1 MSNTFNPGDNPIA
14 AVDGVTMPVYPD
26 SEDGYQWEL
35 EDVSESD
42 AGRTED
48 VVMYKKRIGQTDAVS
63 LKFSALSISDAS
75 KILKMFNPEYIT
87 VKYLNMLEGGY
98 VTKEFYVG
106 NRSAPLYNSALNC
119 VDNVSFKIV
128 ARKG

>member
-1 MSNTFNPGDNPIA
+1 MATAFNPGDNPIA
-14 AVDGVTMPVYPD
+14 TVDGVTMPVYPD
-26 SEDGYQWEL
+26 SEDGYKWEL
-35 EDVSESD
+35 EDASASD

-48 VVMYKKRIGQTDAVS
+48 VT
-63 LKFSALSISDAS
+63 LKFSGLSIANAS

-106 NRSAPLYNSALNC
+106 NRSAPLYNSSLNV
-119 VDNVSFKIV
+119 VDNVTFKIV

>member
-1 MSNTFNPGDNPIA
+1 
-14 AVDGVTMPVYPD
+14 MPVYPD
-26 SEDGYQWEL
+26 SEDGYKWEL
-35 EDVSESD
+35 EDASASD

-48 VVMYKKRIGQTDAVS
+48 VVMHKKRIGQTDAVT
-63 LKFSALSISDAS
+63 LKFSGLSIANAS

-106 NRSAPLYNSALNC
+106 NRSAPLYNSSLNV
-119 VDNVSFKIV
+119 VDNVTFKIV

>member
-1 MSNTFNPGDNPIA
+1 MATAFNPGNNPIA
-14 AVDGVTMPVYPD
+14 TVDGVTMPVYPD
-26 SEDGYQWEL
+26 SEDGYKWEL
-35 EDVSESD
+35 EDASASD

-48 VVMYKKRIGQTDAVS
+48 VVMHKKRIGQTDAVT
-63 LKFSALSISDAS
+63 LKFSGLSIANAS
-75 KILKMFNPEYIT
+75 KILKMFNPEYIK

-106 NRSAPLYNSALNC
+106 NRSAPLYNSSLNV
-119 VDNVSFKIV
+119 VDNVTFKIV

>member
-1 MSNTFNPGDNPIA
+1 MATAFNPGDNPIA

-26 SEDGYQWEL
+26 SEDGYKWEL
-35 EDVSESD
+35 EDASASD

-48 VVMYKKRIGQTDAVS
+48 VVMHKKRIGQTDAVT
-63 LKFSALSISDAS
+63 LKFSGLSIANAS

-106 NRSAPLYNSALNC
+106 NRSAPLYNSSLNV
-119 VDNVSFKIV
+119 VDNVTFKIV